1 MDWRSSADY
10 DFCAGLSRDQWAWEF
25 LRRNPDYQSDY
36 ARFIAIWQAL
46 ETDYGAPPQRDF
58 QRWKQDPRAYGP
70 LPGATPGSLDDAA
83 GELCVVD
90 DERVLIECWMGA
102 KWGFHKFPLDP
113 ARSTPPT
120 PDELSWRPPPPAAPL
135 PEGDVYRLDL
145 AFDLARPLP
154 PQLEAAKLRLVSRA
168 AELRRSGL
176 SAPLSI
182 ASERARWERWLRLLD
197 AQAANATLEAIK
209 ESGLCDD
216 AKDCAQELGE
226 ALAMSRKG
234 YLDILRL
241 AS

>member
-10 DFCAGLSRDQWAWEF
+10 ATCGELTRDQWAWEF

-36 ARFIAIWQAL
+36 AGFIEIWRAL
-46 ETDYGAPPQRDF
+46 EAEYGAPPQRDF

-70 LPGATPGSLDDAA
+70 LPGAASNSLDEAT

-102 KWGFHKFPLDP
+102 RWGFHKFPLDP

-168 AELRRSGL
+168 AELRRCGL
-176 SAPLSI
+176 PAPLSV
-182 ASERARWERWLRLLD
+182 ASERAKWIRWLRLLD
-197 AQAANATLEAIK
+197 AQATCATLEAIEK
-209 ESGLCDD
+209 SGLCDSVEN
-216 AKDCAQELGE
+216 CAQELDD
-226 ALAMSRKG
+226 ALAMSRRG
-234 YLDILRL
+234 YLSILRL
-241 AS
+241 AD

>member
-10 DFCAGLSRDQWAWEF
+10 ASCARLTRDQWAWEF

-70 LPGATPGSLDDAA
+70 LPGAAPESLDDAT

-120 PDELSWRPPPPAAPL
+120 PDELSWRPPPPVAPR

-145 AFDLARPLP
+145 AFDLALPLS
-154 PQLEAAKLRLVSRA
+154 PQFEAARRRLVSRA

-176 SAPLSI
+176 SAPLSV
-182 ASERARWERWLRLLD
+182 ASQRARWERWLRLLD
-197 AQAANATLEAIK
+197 AQAVGATLEAIK

-216 AKDCAQELGE
+216 AKDCAQELGD
-226 ALAMSRKG
+226 ALAMSRRG
-234 YLDILRL
+234 YLEILRL